1 VIAEPSGL
9 TLLAYGDP
17 SSGRSRFLA
26 RLLTDAAGQ
35 PEGLRPQV
43 YVLDYLGALLEAHP
57 PARGPRGTDGSGGV
71 VVGAAYGPQ
80 ETPDVLAA
88 VTDELTRRQV
98 AATAARRTADH
109 RHPADTGA
117 AVPRPPVWLVVDD
130 YELVHAAARPG
141 LVSELAGFVPYAAS
155 LGLSVVVA
163 QGANG
168 SGARVD
174 PLIRRVL
181 EGSAWHLQFSVES
194 RTELL
199 LRGTRG
205 VPLPPGQ
212 ALLARP
218 GRPDRLLAVLPPVAV
233 AAAHADPA
241 EADAV
246 AARPR
251 IRLVS

>member
-1 VIAEPSGL
+1 
-9 TLLAYGDP
+9 
-17 SSGRSRFLA
+17 
-26 RLLTDAAGQ
+26 
-35 PEGLRPQV
+35 
-43 YVLDYLGALLEAHP
+43 
-57 PARGPRGTDGSGGV
+57 
-71 VVGAAYGPQ
+71 
-80 ETPDVLAA
+80 
-88 VTDELTRRQV
+88 
-98 AATAARRTADH
+98 
-109 RHPADTGA
+109 
-117 AVPRPPVWLVVDD
+117 VWLVVDD

-141 LVSELAGFVPYAAS
+141 LVSELAGFVPYAAR

-218 GRPDRLLAVLPPVAV
+218 GRPDRLLAVLPPLTTSV
-233 AAAHADPA
+233 AAAHPDPEDADV
-241 EADAV
+241 V